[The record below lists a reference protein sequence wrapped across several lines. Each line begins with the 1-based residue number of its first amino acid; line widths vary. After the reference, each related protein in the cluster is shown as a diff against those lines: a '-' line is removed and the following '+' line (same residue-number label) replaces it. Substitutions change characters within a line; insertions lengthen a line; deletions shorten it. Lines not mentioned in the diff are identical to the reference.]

1 MTPDLLS
8 SLNKN
13 GTGLQ
18 LRELAQTLATAETV
32 PRIERLQRAQDAD
45 TLRLSGL
52 GQVRA
57 QLDQLGTRLAEA
69 AGNPVLTVESS
80 TAMLAPRVTD
90 RAALT
95 NGSMFVDVT
104 NLAQPQVLEFS
115 GFTGAD
121 QPLAAG
127 SLTLEFGAWSEDAF
141 NANPDREAITI
152 DVAEGATLQDM
163 VRQLDALPG
172 VSAQLFDKGDGTFSL
187 GVASDTG
194 AENALRITAQDLGGP
209 GQALTAFDNASDNQA
224 RQVQAARD
232 AQLTVNGISVT
243 RPSNTIADVVPG
255 VELTLNGATSG
266 VLDIGRSETAARQNL
281 QSLVDGLNDTF
292 GLLREVTR
300 NGIGDEARGDLAGD
314 GNLQA
319 LDSALR
325 RLVSEPIAGFD
336 DEPVTLAELGV
347 ATNRDGSLRLDPPAF
362 DRAFAAR
369 AADFDVLFQNK
380 LRALSGQAEVS
391 GNPQAAL
398 PAGDYRFA
406 VDGQGRATLDGARMS
421 GFETPWMDKWSIPFW
436 MAPRAACP

>member
-1 MTPDLLS
+1 M
-8 SLNKN
+8 
-13 GTGLQ
+13 
-18 LRELAQTLATAETV
+18 ATAETV

-172 VSAQLFDKGDGTFSL
+172 VSAQLF
-187 GVASDTG
+187 
-194 AENALRITAQDLGGP
+194 R
-209 GQALTAFDNASDNQA
+209 
-224 RQVQAARD
+224 
-232 AQLTVNGISVT
+232 
-243 RPSNTIADVVPG
+243 
-255 VELTLNGATSG
+255 
-266 VLDIGRSETAARQNL
+266 
-281 QSLVDGLNDTF
+281 
-292 GLLREVTR
+292 
-300 NGIGDEARGDLAGD
+300 
-314 GNLQA
+314 
-319 LDSALR
+319 
-325 RLVSEPIAGFD
+325 
-336 DEPVTLAELGV
+336 
-347 ATNRDGSLRLDPPAF
+347 
-362 DRAFAAR
+362 
-369 AADFDVLFQNK
+369 
-380 LRALSGQAEVS
+380 
-391 GNPQAAL
+391 
-398 PAGDYRFA
+398 
-406 VDGQGRATLDGARMS
+406 
-421 GFETPWMDKWSIPFW
+421 
-436 MAPRAACP
+436 